1 MITRHLSSSIQ
12 LLVLDTSTSSTC
24 TVPLHLNSATKS
36 YSNTCSTAFFSSS
49 ASASMFADAPV
60 NGSHFNNTDQT
71 TSATTT
77 TTTTTSITSKSS
89 PAAAAHILRRMLD
102 SQLFI
107 WDDGGDD
114 EG

>member
-77 TTTTTSITSKSS
+77 TTTTSITSKSS